1 MQTSNK
7 YLLILFSVLLFNFSC
22 EISTNSN
29 ATGKSLEVIL
39 VQGNE
44 LSNASFNLFKK
55 NLFSIQKPLLE
66 TELYGEKKNYLSL
79 ISISENDFSTIFKTH
94 KNIVIINSGETN
106 KVKLKRDLWSKNQ
119 TVYFCSIEQ
128 LDAKNIETTALKV
141 AEKIKNSEVD
151 KRTRNFFE
159 TTPQEIK
166 IYAEKN
172 FNLYIPLPSSYFITD
187 TVNSHLVLRSDSKNS
202 TQRIV
207 ISSFNLKPTVQ
218 NIILEQNKIAKFNI
232 KSEIEGAYLRIE
244 DRAHLYVDSLSS
256 TLIDKKNLKGIWK
269 MEGDFMGGSF
279 FTSLINNPYN
289 ENHVLVSLY
298 LYAPGINKASQLLDF
313 EAITN
318 GFSLINN

>member
-1 MQTSNK
+1 MRTSNK
-7 YLLILFSVLLFNFSC
+7 SLLILFSVLLFNFSC
-22 EISTNSN
+22 EINTSSN

-55 NLFSIQKPLLE
+55 NFFSIQKPLLE

-94 KNIVIINSGETN
+94 KNIVIINSGDSN

-128 LDAKNIETTALKV
+128 LDAKNIESTALKI

-166 IYAEKN
+166 MYAEKN
-172 FNLYIPLPSSYFITD
+172 FNLSIPLPSSYFITD

-218 NIILEQNKIAKFNI
+218 NIILEQNKIAKSNI

-244 DRAHLYVDSLSS
+244 DRAQLYVDSLSS
-256 TLIDKKNLKGIWK
+256 TFIDKKNLKGIWK

-279 FTSLINNPYN
+279 FTSLIKNPYN
-289 ENHVLVSLY
+289 QSHVLVSLY
-298 LYAPGINKASQLLDF
+298 LYAPGINKANQLLDF